1 MAGEINNIFYVKL
14 TDTPQIV
21 GFVKGFKMRKQRS
34 TGELEKKVSGSIRS
48 TASCTSWI
56 STGSSQSA
64 MGESYNT
71 DSNAS
76 FIVEVLWDTIPVL
89 VVLWC
94 WGVKPK
100 VVGGWS

>member
-1 MAGEINNIFYVKL
+1 
-14 TDTPQIV
+14 
-21 GFVKGFKMRKQRS
+21 MRKQRS

-76 FIVEVLWDTIPVL
+76 FIVEVR
-89 VVLWC
+89 
-94 WGVKPK
+94 
-100 VVGGWS
+100 VGGRGVIILVCAVWPISAEKFNRSGGGR